1 MKLPSMIK
9 GWFNNSSSPEL
20 LLQRYVDTQQQGYL
34 TALVELFND
43 NLYHYLLTQSDSE
56 LAKDVL
62 QTTWLKVMTKAS
74 YFQVQQSNA
83 SVKAWL
89 FSIARNSLIDE
100 LRKLSRWQF
109 EPLEQE
115 HTISD
120 DLLDSISSAQALARF
135 NRLLESLPFH
145 QKEAFVLQQ
154 EGFSLVEI
162 AMLTGVEHETVK
174 SRLRYA
180 RNFIKR
186 YLEKN
191 NEC

>member
-1 MKLPSMIK
+1 MIK

-20 LLQRYVDTQQQGYL
+20 LLQRYIETQQRSYL

-43 NLYHYLLTQSDSE
+43 NLYHYLLTQSDAE

-62 QTTWLKVMTKAS
+62 QTTWLKVMTKAE
-74 YFQVQQSNA
+74 YFQPQHNTNGSQA

-109 EPLEQE
+109 DQLEQE
-115 HTISD
+115 HIVSD
-120 DLLDSISSAQALARF
+120 NLLDSIASEQTLARF

-186 YLEKN
+186 YLEKT